1 MADASGARPLR
12 CQGGLG
18 TTSGCHRAVKGD
30 LLDSAG
36 FGTSVGTTRNDGMS
50 TSDGGTG
57 IGGGSGIDGAPPTG
71 EERGRSRQGT
81 TLVTGANGEFGHGL
95 IRALH
100 ESGHRDIVALDV
112 QECDPALRP
121 FCREVITA
129 DIVDEKRMDRFVAS
143 YEITTI
149 YHLAALLSTKAEFH
163 PEAAHQ
169 VNVDG
174 TLNLLHLAASQSAS
188 HGEVVRF
195 LFPSSIAV
203 YGIPDLAAKRAAG
216 AVGEGDFLEPT
227 TMYGCNKL
235 ACEQLGRYYMR
246 HYKQLAR
253 ERPSH
258 GGVDFRSIRFPGV
271 ISAFTVPTGG
281 TSDFAPEM
289 LHAAA
294 SGQAYACFVREDTT
308 IPFITMPDAVQ
319 ALRRLADAD
328 RASLTRCV
336 YNIDGFSPSAGDVAS
351 RVREAFPGAEIR
363 TAVDEPRQAIVDS
376 WPESVDDAAARAD
389 WGWKPQHGLDSAF
402 DDYLVPNIR
411 EKYERV

>member
-1 MADASGARPLR
+1 
-12 CQGGLG
+12 
-18 TTSGCHRAVKGD
+18 
-30 LLDSAG
+30 
-36 FGTSVGTTRNDGMS
+36 MS
-50 TSDGGTG
+50 TSAGGTG
-57 IGGGSGIDGAPPTG
+57 GV

-95 IRALH
+95 IRSLH

-112 QECDPALRP
+112 HECDPELRP
-121 FCREVITA
+121 FCREVITG
-129 DIVDEKRMDRFVAS
+129 DIVDEKRIDRFVAT

-174 TLNLLHLAASQSAS
+174 TLNLLRLAMNQSAS
-188 HGEVVRF
+188 HGHTVRF

-203 YGIPDLAAKRAAG
+203 YGIPSLEEKRAAG
-216 AVGEGDFLEPT
+216 SVGESSFLEPT

-235 ACEQLGRYYMR
+235 ACEHLGRYYMG
-246 HYKQLAR
+246 HYRQLAR
-253 ERPSH
+253 ERPTD
-258 GGVDFRSIRFPGV
+258 GGVDFRCIRFPGV

-294 SGQAYACFVREDTT
+294 SGQPYACFVREDTI

-328 RASLTRCV
+328 RAALTRCV
-336 YNIDGFSPSAGDVAS
+336 YNIDGFSPSAGEVAA
-351 RVREAFPGAEIR
+351 RVRESFPGAEIR
-363 TAVDEPRQAIVDS
+363 TFVDEPRQAIVDS
-376 WPESVDDAAARAD
+376 WPEAVDDAAARAD
-389 WGWKPQHGLDSAF
+389 WGWSPEHGFDSAF
-402 DDYLVPNIR
+402 EQYLVPNIR
-411 EKYERV
+411 RKYERDRGPRA